1 MTEDAPG
8 RSQAAALLAGAG
20 AQRVEWSP
28 MDGIVT
34 LEIPARADY
43 VVLSRLAL
51 AGIVRDGGYSDEAVA
66 DLKLA
71 LTEACSNTIRHAYRN
86 GGDEVG
92 SVHVSFELLADRVV
106 LTICD
111 HGVGFVDESGAQ
123 AEPLPDGSVVA
134 SEGGMGIALIQAV
147 VDDFRLE
154 QPDSGGTTL
163 ILTKLRDA

>member
-1 MTEDAPG
+1 
-8 RSQAAALLAGAG
+8 
-20 AQRVEWSP
+20 

-51 AGIVRDGGYSDEAVA
+51 TGMLRGSGYSDEALA

-71 LTEACSNTIRHAYRN
+71 LTEACSNTIRHAYRD
-86 GGDEVG
+86 GDDQVG
-92 SVHVSFELLADRVV
+92 SVHISFELLADRVV
-106 LTICD
+106 LTIRD
-111 HGVGFVDESGAQ
+111 HGVGFVDESGSQ

-134 SEGGMGIALIQAV
+134 SEGGMGIALIRAV

-154 QPDSGGTTL
+154 QPESGGTTL
-163 ILTKLRDA
+163 VLTKLRDA